1 MYSDNEN
8 EVDEDFFSEI
18 SSIPS
23 TPGISYQDQDT
34 EFDIENQNS
43 PVITNSNFNEIL
55 FMIRFVKN
63 IISNNFR
70 LLEEVRFSEA
80 IENMI
85 SIEDQILQVMNSQE
99 HYYYNSTYISC
110 VENALSTIF
119 NTIPEIF

>member
-1 MYSDNEN
+1 MYSDNED
-8 EVDEDFFSEI
+8 EFDEDSFSEI

-23 TPGISYQDQDT
+23 TPGISYQDT
-34 EFDIENQNS
+34 EFGIENQNS

-63 IISNNFR
+63 IISNNVR

-85 SIEDQILQVMNSQE
+85 SIENQILQIMISQE